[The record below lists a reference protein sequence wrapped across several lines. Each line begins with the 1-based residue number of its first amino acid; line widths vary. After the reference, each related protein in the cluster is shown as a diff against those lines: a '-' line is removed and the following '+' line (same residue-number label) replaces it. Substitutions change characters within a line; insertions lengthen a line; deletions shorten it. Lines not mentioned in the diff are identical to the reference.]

1 MTELT
6 DLIRTERLAFIDLLE
21 PLTDDQWHTPSL
33 CSAWT
38 VENVAAHLAWAPAVG
53 LPEMTPAAVR
63 AGFRTNRLIAD
74 SALRWTARGRPAILE
89 QLRKNV
95 ASEAK
100 PLGVPRVAALA
111 DAVVH
116 GLDVRIPLGLHRDVD
131 AAAFRLIADWMVSL
145 RWPMTT
151 PVGGSVRKR
160 LRGTR
165 LVATDAD
172 WASGKGNELREPT
185 HRILLRLTGRA
196 PFPCEGPEVEGRPPR
211 LGTTGVQ
218 SSNPDDP

>member
-1 MTELT
+1 MTEPR
-6 DLIRTERLAFIDLLE
+6 DLVRTERLAFIDLLKTFTE
-21 PLTDDQWHTPSL
+21 DQWRTPSL

-38 VENVAAHLAWAPAVG
+38 MENVAAHLAWAPVAG
-53 LPEMTPAAVR
+53 PLEMGPAALR

-74 SALRWTARGRPAILE
+74 SAVRWTARGRPAILD

-95 ASEAK
+95 ESDAK
-100 PLGVPRVAALA
+100 PLGMPPVAALT

-116 GLDVRIPLGLHRDVD
+116 GLDVRVPLGLHRDVD
-131 AAAFRLIADWMVSL
+131 PRAFRLIADWTVGS
-145 RWPMTT
+145 RWPMTI

-172 WASGKGNELREPT
+172 WAWGEGAELREPAD
-185 HRILLRLTGRA
+185 RILLRLLGRD
-196 PFPCEGPEVEGRPPR
+196 PGPR
-211 LGTTGVQ
+211 
-218 SSNPDDP
+218 